1 MSNVKVDKLPA
12 QLAANT
18 IYIVKDT
25 GVTATDASG
34 EVVINLQSA
43 YYAHNFANVNT
54 IEELQQMLNKELSS
68 LKTKYGSPINN
79 EANTQPPVVNNPA
92 ISTLKDLYK
101 ELQQGYY
108 QFTQEDLLEANN
120 KWIFVKFP
128 KPFSRKPDIF
138 LATIDVEDST
148 VRFNYHGEVTNEGF
162 KVGTN
167 YAPSLKGVYY
177 YAAVNK

>member
-1 MSNVKVDKLPA
+1 MSNIKVDVLPA

-34 EVVINLQSA
+34 QVVINLQSA
-43 YYAHNFANVNT
+43 YYARNFADVNT

-68 LKTKYGSPINN
+68 LKTKYGSPINS
-79 EANTQPPVVNNPA
+79 EATQPPVVNTPA

-101 ELQQGYY
+101 EFQEGYY
-108 QFTQEDLLEANN
+108 EFTQGDLSDANN

-128 KPFSRKPDIF
+128 KPFSKKPDVF

>member
-1 MSNVKVDKLPA
+1 MSNIKVDELPV
-12 QLAANT
+12 QLAPNA

-25 GVTATDASG
+25 AVVATDASG
-34 EVVINLQSA
+34 RVVINLQSA
-43 YYAHNFANVNT
+43 YYARNFANVNT

-68 LKTKYGSPINN
+68 LKTKYSSPVNS
-79 EANTQPPVVNNPA
+79 EANTQPPVINTPA

-101 ELQQGYY
+101 EFQEGYY
-108 QFTQEDLLEANN
+108 QFTAEDLSEANN

-128 KPFSRKPDIF
+128 KPFSKKPDIF
-138 LATIDVEDST
+138 LATVETEDDT
-148 VRFNYHGEVTNEGF
+148 IRFNYHGQVTNEGF

-177 YAAVNK
+177 YAAVSK